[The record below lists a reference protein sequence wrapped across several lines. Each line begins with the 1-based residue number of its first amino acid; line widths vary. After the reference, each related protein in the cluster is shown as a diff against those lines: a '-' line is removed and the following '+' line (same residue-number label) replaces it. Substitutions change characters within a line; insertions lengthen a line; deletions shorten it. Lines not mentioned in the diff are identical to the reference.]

1 LTETQDILKYAGHN
15 SEGMYI
21 VGFAAETENVEAYA
35 ESKLKTKNADAIIMN
50 DVSDTS
56 IGMNSDDNEVTII
69 FKDGSKVPLAKMAKT
84 ALAEKITDAV
94 LDKVMH

>member
-1 LTETQDILKYAGHN
+1 
-15 SEGMYI
+15 MYV

-35 ESKLKTKNADAIIMN
+35 LGKLESKKADAIIMN

-69 FKDGSKVPLAKMAKT
+69 FKDGSKVPLPKMAKT
-84 ALAEKITDAV
+84 LLAEKIADT
-94 LDKVMH
+94 LTERVMR